1 MDIDILKFNNE
12 ILNNIQLTSQEYLIL
27 KSFESF
33 YHYNDNINIFYNIIN
48 SHSEISIRLIDY
60 FVTKYS
66 KTNKII
72 LKNQYEQNNEQNTN
86 IYISY
91 KQQLKIYQ
99 KKYFDPFSRG
109 DRIPYF
115 IGDKCIITTI
125 GQLNFFKWFFIKN
138 VYTYIKNNQSLIE
151 TEMNN
156 KKKNDKK
163 ELKFKKIK
171 INNFYYNNKNLN
183 KYINNNKFL
192 LNKNIDK
199 NIDKNI
205 VSFSL

>member
-1 MDIDILKFNNE
+1 MDIDIFKFNNE

-33 YHYNDNINIFYNIIN
+33 YQYNKNIEIFYNIIN
-48 SHSEISIRLIDY
+48 SPSDISIRLIDY

-66 KTNKII
+66 KNNKII
-72 LKNQYEQNNEQNTN
+72 FKNQNEQNNEQNTN
-86 IYISY
+86 LFISY

-125 GQLNFFKWFFIKN
+125 AATI
-138 VYTYIKNNQSLIE
+138 T
-151 TEMNN
+151 TM
-156 KKKNDKK
+156 D
-163 ELKFKKIK
+163 
-171 INNFYYNNKNLN
+171 NLR
-183 KYINNNKFL
+183 YQ
-192 LNKNIDK
+192 
-199 NIDKNI
+199 
-205 VSFSL
+205 